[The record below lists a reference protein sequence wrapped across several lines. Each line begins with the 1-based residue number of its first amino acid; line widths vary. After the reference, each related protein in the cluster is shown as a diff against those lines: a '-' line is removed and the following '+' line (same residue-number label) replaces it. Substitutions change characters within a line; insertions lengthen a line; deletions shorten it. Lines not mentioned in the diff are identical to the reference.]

1 MAQST
6 VGVQVVER
14 WILAALCNRTFFSLP
29 ELNAAIAKL
38 LERLNARPFR
48 KLLPGSRRSM
58 YEQLDR
64 PALRPLPAERYVFA
78 EWKKAR
84 VNIDYQDYWSDIEEF
99 GRTKLDWLRRYVP
112 LANGIPVDDTIARI
126 ISALSVSGFQEC
138 FLSWMEDVVK
148 LSDGEIIA
156 LDGKTHRRS
165 HDRKRGVKALHMVSA
180 WACRNGVVL
189 GQVKTQEK
197 SNEIVAVPELLGKL
211 ELKGCIVT
219 LDSMGCQRTIAKQV
233 KEGGGDYVLALKRN
247 QPGLDRAVREYFE
260 VAEDED
266 WVGSQIAHEATSEEG
281 HGRIEHRN
289 YFLSTDLSS
298 LSGVEKWKGLKAI
311 GMVESERHS
320 GGRVSFEQRYF
331 ITSLG
336 DVKLFQQAVRSHWG
350 IENKLHL
357 RLDVTFRE
365 DESRI
370 RRGNGPHN
378 IGVIRHMAMNL
389 LKREKTKIS
398 YRRKRIRAALN
409 DDFRGN
415 LLTGQ

>member
-1 MAQST
+1 MDNSAPEGLIEHFSKLEDPR
-6 VGVQVVER
+6 VER
-14 WILAALCNRTFFSLP
+14 NKKHELIDVIVLCVCAVLS
-29 ELNAAIAKL
+29 
-38 LERLNARPFR
+38 
-48 KLLPGSRRSM
+48 G
-58 YEQLDR
+58 
-64 PALRPLPAERYVFA
+64 AEG
-78 EWKKAR
+78 WC
-84 VNIDYQDYWSDIEEF
+84 DIEEF

-112 LANGIPVDDTIARI
+112 LANGIPVDDTIARV

-148 LSDGEIIA
+148 LSDGEIVA
-156 LDGKTHRRS
+156 VDGKTHRRS

-189 GQVKTQEK
+189 GQVKTDEK
-197 SNEIVAVPELLGKL
+197 SNEITALPQLLAKL

-219 LDSMGCQRTIAKQV
+219 LDAMGCQRAIARQV
-233 KEGGGDYVLALKRN
+233 KEGGGDYVLTLKRN
-247 QPGLDRAVREYFE
+247 QPELDREVREYFE
-260 VAEDED
+260 MAEEED
-266 WVGSQIAHEATSEEG
+266 FDRPEIAHEATSEEG
-281 HGRIEHRN
+281 HGRIEHRS

-298 LSGVEKWKGLKAI
+298 LSGVEKWSGLKAI

-320 GGRVSFEQRYF
+320 GGRVSMEQRYF

-350 IENKLHL
+350 IENGLHW

-370 RRGNGPHN
+370 RRGNGAHN
-378 IGVIRHMAMNL
+378 IGMIRHVAMNL
-389 LKREKTKIS
+389 LKRDKTKIS
-398 YRRKRIRAALN
+398 YRRKRIRAAFD
-409 DDFRGN
+409 DDFRDK

>member
-1 MAQST
+1 MDHSAPEDLIEHFSKLEDPR
-6 VGVQVVER
+6 VDRNKKHELIDVIV
-14 WILAALCNRTFFSLP
+14 LCVCAVLS
-29 ELNAAIAKL
+29 
-38 LERLNARPFR
+38 
-48 KLLPGSRRSM
+48 G
-58 YEQLDR
+58 
-64 PALRPLPAERYVFA
+64 AEG
-78 EWKKAR
+78 WC
-84 VNIDYQDYWSDIEEF
+84 DIEEF

-189 GQVKTQEK
+189 GQVKTEEK
-197 SNEIVAVPELLGKL
+197 SNEIVAVPQLLEKL

-219 LDSMGCQRTIAKQV
+219 LDAMGCQRSIAKQV

-247 QPGLDRAVREYFE
+247 QPELDREVREYFE
-260 VAEDED
+260 VAEEADLD
-266 WVGSQIAHEATSEEG
+266 GSEIGHEATSEEG

-350 IENKLHL
+350 IENKLHW

-365 DESRI
+365 DASRI

-378 IGVIRHMAMNL
+378 IGVIRHVAMNL

-398 YRRKRIRAALN
+398 YRKKRIRAALN
-409 DDFRGN
+409 DGFRDK

>member
-1 MAQST
+1 MDHSAPEGLIEHFSKLEDPR
-6 VGVQVVER
+6 VDRNKKHELIDVIV
-14 WILAALCNRTFFSLP
+14 LCVCAVLS
-29 ELNAAIAKL
+29 
-38 LERLNARPFR
+38 
-48 KLLPGSRRSM
+48 G
-58 YEQLDR
+58 
-64 PALRPLPAERYVFA
+64 AEG
-78 EWKKAR
+78 WC
-84 VNIDYQDYWSDIEEF
+84 DIEEF
-99 GRTKLDWLRRYVP
+99 GRTKLGWLRRYVP

-219 LDSMGCQRTIAKQV
+219 LDAMGCQRTIAKQV

-350 IENKLHL
+350 IENKLHW

>member
-1 MAQST
+1 MDNPAPEGLIEHFSKLEDPR
-6 VGVQVVER
+6 VER
-14 WILAALCNRTFFSLP
+14 NKKHELIDVIVLCVCAVLS
-29 ELNAAIAKL
+29 
-38 LERLNARPFR
+38 
-48 KLLPGSRRSM
+48 G
-58 YEQLDR
+58 
-64 PALRPLPAERYVFA
+64 AEG
-78 EWKKAR
+78 WC
-84 VNIDYQDYWSDIEEF
+84 DIEEF

-197 SNEIVAVPELLGKL
+197 SNEITAVPQLLEKL

-219 LDSMGCQRTIAKQV
+219 LDAMGCQRAIAKQV
-233 KEGGGDYVLALKRN
+233 KEGGGDYVLTLKRN
-247 QPGLDRAVREYFE
+247 QPELDREVREYFE
-260 VAEDED
+260 MAEEED
-266 WVGSQIAHEATSEEG
+266 FDCPAIEHEATSEEG
-281 HGRIEHRN
+281 HGRIEHRS
-289 YFLSTDLSS
+289 YFLSSDLSS
-298 LSGVEKWKGLKAI
+298 LSGVEKWNGLKAI

-320 GGRVSFEQRYF
+320 GGRVSMERRYF

-350 IENKLHL
+350 IENRLHW

-370 RRGNGPHN
+370 RRGNGAHN
-378 IGVIRHMAMNL
+378 IGVIRHVAMNL

-398 YRRKRIRAALN
+398 YRKKRIRAALN
-409 DDFRGN
+409 DAFRDK
-415 LLTGQ
+415 LLMTR